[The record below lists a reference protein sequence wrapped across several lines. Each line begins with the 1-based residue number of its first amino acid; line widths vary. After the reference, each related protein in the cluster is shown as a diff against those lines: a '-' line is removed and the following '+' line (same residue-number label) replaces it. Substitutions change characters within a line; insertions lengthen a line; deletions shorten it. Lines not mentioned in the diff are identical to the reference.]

1 LKKKAKK
8 KGGKKK
14 KLRASEREGFE
25 GHYLFSLKK
34 KASKSAKSKSA
45 LLILN
50 ALLSAPSE
58 QEPPQKLVGVV
69 VSTLSLRKEVK
80 RTMPDIPAGEE
91 RSMID

>member
-34 KASKSAKSKSA
+34 KQAKAQKAKA
-45 LLILN
+45 L
-50 ALLSAPSE
+50 SSF
-58 QEPPQKLVGVV
+58 
-69 VSTLSLRKEVK
+69 
-80 RTMPDIPAGEE
+80 
-91 RSMID
+91 